1 MPYHPPKRRKCK
13 KGDGTSGSWV
23 VDKKLPGGKSKQ
35 TSCHDSEDKASA
47 SIRARKANENVM
59 VISKD
64 QLAQIIRE
72 EIKFA
77 SPSEKDLARRYRAEK
92 PSEQLHGKKIAAE
105 EIMNL
110 IGRLKDDGYYD
121 ATDVLYDALQKLT
134 SR

>member
-1 MPYHPPKRRKCK
+1 
-13 KGDGTSGSWV
+13 
-23 VDKKLPGGKSKQ
+23 
-35 TSCHDSEDKASA
+35 
-47 SIRARKANENVM
+47 M

-134 SR
+134 SH